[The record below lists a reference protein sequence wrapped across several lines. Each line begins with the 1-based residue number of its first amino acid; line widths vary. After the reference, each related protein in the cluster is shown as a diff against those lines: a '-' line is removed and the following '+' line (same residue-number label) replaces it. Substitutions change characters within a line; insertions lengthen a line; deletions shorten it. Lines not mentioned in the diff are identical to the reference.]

1 MRHRVC
7 PQSLVLVSL
16 LAIPPVLRAQTAS
29 LVADLSPEVN
39 PSTRSSLPE
48 DLFAF
53 QDKVFFSASEPSSG
67 RELWSTDGQDRGT
80 HLLADFCAGSC
91 DSNPIILGNTAKAVV
106 GITNFREDFDTV
118 VRLWRSDGTRPGT
131 YLLPSPA
138 DPVQVSANYDVT
150 GIQATVLN
158 RILYFAGCN
167 TAQGCG
173 VWRSDGTPA
182 GTFQLKQADFAYNLA
197 AAGNRLFFSEDSALW
212 VTDGTP
218 GGTRQVLDLP
228 SGAVLSTGMGNRLFF
243 LSGGELWVSDGTA
256 VGTRPLTS
264 FAAVQPFR
272 QTRFL
277 KPLEGRLYFVADD
290 VIHGAEI
297 WSTDGTPSGTRQ
309 VTNFGFHDPFD
320 WDETS
325 YDETGLR
332 ASDIELLGQRI
343 VFWATDGIHGFQPWS
358 ATVSPGAT
366 TPLCPDCSFE
376 NRRASL
382 VKVGPRLLFTGRN
395 AQHGAEVWATD
406 GTPKGTSLPRE
417 ICPGTCD
424 GATSEPVPLLGEAFF
439 DGSEGQ
445 SRALWMSDG
454 TAAGTR
460 RFAVP
465 AASVDFF
472 GQPDLAAL
480 GSTVFFAGAGPQDDY
495 GIELW
500 ASDGTPGGTRLV
512 TDVSRGRSSSS
523 PGTLIPT
530 GRNLFF
536 ETCGSGAAPRL
547 WYTEGTPDSTR
558 PSDSPILCNGGL
570 ELAGSVDGALLFA
583 AQEYFEERDQLW
595 RFDAG
600 GSATQITQ
608 MPQRSGIGA
617 SAVLGGRLYFAVRPT
632 QDLET
637 PAEIWQSDGTAQG
650 TGKVAELPSG
660 LHNPYFFTVVG
671 PEIWFLADDF
681 DQQGGSEIWRTD
693 GTQAGTR
700 KAADLGEHR
709 TVFDPEFTRIGSTV
723 FFIGA
728 DEEDNRQIWKTDG
741 TPAGAAMVTDLD
753 PLGSF
758 SEAIPADLAALQ
770 GALYFSALTQHG
782 IGLWRTDGTEQ
793 GTVLLKEFPTPEEYD
808 GEYYPSPLDL
818 TAVGSWLVFAVDD
831 GGDGGDGRALW
842 RSDGTAAGTTLLRQ
856 LTLRDSLDLGTTDR
870 FFRPAAGRLYFTADD
885 GVHGTE
891 LWQTDGTEAGTRL
904 VQDIAPEAAS
914 SFPEEL
920 TVAGDRLFFSA
931 DDGSTGQELWVLPL
945 AGPPC
950 QPSASALCLGGGR
963 FEVKVSWRD
972 FTGRTGSGRAVPLTG
987 DTGYFWFF
995 DPANVE
1001 TVVKVLDG
1009 TGVNGHFWV
1018 FFGAL
1023 TNVEYTLTVTDT
1035 QTGLTRRYFNPQGAF
1050 ASVGDTQGFGPLG
1063 AYSTERR
1070 TAAGPLPLI
1079 AARTEAAAATSAC
1092 VPAANR
1098 LCLNGGRF
1106 AVEASWKDF
1115 SGGTGSGTAVP
1126 LTGDTG
1132 YFWFFDSANVEVV
1145 IKVLDGTPANGHFW
1159 VFYGALS
1166 NVEYR
1171 LTVTDTVTG
1180 AVKTYSNPSGR
1191 FASVGDTGAF

>member
-1 MRHRVC
+1 V
-7 PQSLVLVSL
+7 
-16 LAIPPVLRAQTAS
+16 
-29 LVADLSPEVN
+29 
-39 PSTRSSLPE
+39 
-48 DLFAF
+48 
-53 QDKVFFSASEPSSG
+53 
-67 RELWSTDGQDRGT
+67 STDDDYVIRAET
-80 HLLADFCAGSC
+80 
-91 DSNPIILGNTAKAVV
+91 
-106 GITNFREDFDTV
+106 
-118 VRLWRSDGTRPGT
+118 
-131 YLLPSPA
+131 
-138 DPVQVSANYDVT
+138 
-150 GIQATVLN
+150 TVLN

-182 GTFQLKQADFAYNLA
+182 GTFQLKQVDFAYNLA
-197 AAGNRLFFSEDSALW
+197 AAGNRLFFFEGSALW

-218 GGTRQVLDLP
+218 GGTLRVLDLP
-228 SGAVLSTGMGNRLFF
+228 SGADLAAGMGNRLFF
-243 LSGGELWVSDGTA
+243 LSGGELWASDGTA

-264 FAAVQPFR
+264 FSAEQPFL

-277 KPLEGRLYFVADD
+277 KALEGRLYFVADD

-309 VTNFGFHDPFD
+309 VTDIGFHDPFD

-325 YDETGLR
+325 SNQTGLR
-332 ASDIELLGQRI
+332 ASDVEILGQRI

-358 ATVSPGAT
+358 ATVSPGPT
-366 TPLCPDCSFE
+366 TPLCPDCSFQ
-376 NRRASL
+376 NNQAAL
-382 VKVGPRLLFTGRN
+382 AKVGSRLLFTGRN

-406 GTPKGTSLPRE
+406 GTPAGTSLPRE

-424 GATSEPVPLLGEAFF
+424 GATSEPTPLLGKAFF
-439 DGSEGQ
+439 DGSQGQ
-445 SRALWMSDG
+445 SRALWISDG

-460 RFAVP
+460 RFAAP
-465 AASVDFF
+465 AASADYF
-472 GQPDLAAL
+472 GQLDLEAL
-480 GSTVFFAGAGPQDDY
+480 GSTVIFAGTGPQDDY
-495 GIELW
+495 GTELW
-500 ASDGTPGGTRLV
+500 ASDGTPAGTRLV
-512 TDVSRGRSSSS
+512 TDISRGRSSSS
-523 PGTLIPT
+523 PGSLIPT
-530 GRNLFF
+530 ERNLFF
-536 ETCGSGAAPRL
+536 ETCVSSSTLRL

-558 PSDSPILCNGGL
+558 LGDTSIACGGDP
-570 ELAGSVDGALLFA
+570 ELVGSVNGALLFTVH
-583 AQEYFEERDQLW
+583 EYFDQRDQLW
-595 RFDAG
+595 RFDAD

-608 MPQRSGIGA
+608 MPQRSGIGE

-637 PAEIWQSDGTAQG
+637 PEEIWQSDGTAQG
-650 TGKVAELPSG
+650 TGKLAELPSG

-681 DQQGGSEIWRTD
+681 GQQGGSEIWRTD

-700 KAADLGEHR
+700 KAADLGENR
-709 TVFDPEFTRIGSTV
+709 TVTDPEFTRIGSTV
-723 FFIGA
+723 FFVGA

-741 TPAGAAMVTDLD
+741 TPAGAAQVTDLD
-753 PLGSF
+753 PLGLYSD
-758 SEAIPADLAALQ
+758 ANPADLAALQ
-770 GALYFSALTQHG
+770 GALYFSALTPDG
-782 IGLWRTDGTEQ
+782 IGFWRTDGTEQ
-793 GTVLLKEFPTPEEYD
+793 GTVLLKVFPSPEDYD

-818 TAVGSWLVFAVDD
+818 TAVGPWLVFAVDSGVHGRA
-831 GGDGGDGRALW
+831 GGDNRALW

-856 LTLRDSLDLGTTDR
+856 IILRDSRDRGITDR
-870 FFRPAAGRLYFTADD
+870 FFRPAAGRLYFAADD

-891 LWQTDGTEAGTRL
+891 LWQTDGTAAGTRL
-904 VQDIAPEAAS
+904 VQDIAPEGAS
-914 SFPEEL
+914 SFPADL

-931 DDGSTGQELWVLPL
+931 DDGTTGRELWVLPL

-950 QPSASALCLGGGR
+950 QASASTLCLGGGR

-972 FTGRTGSGRAVPLTG
+972 FAGQTGSGRAVPLTG

-1035 QTGLTRRYFNPQGAF
+1035 QTGLTRRYFNPRGVF

-1063 AYSTERR
+1063 AYDTETR
-1070 TAAGPLPLI
+1070 TDAGPLPRI
-1079 AARTEAAAATSAC
+1079 AAPTETAAAASATSPC

-1115 SGGTGSGTAVP
+1115 SGHTGNGTAVP
-1126 LTGDTG
+1126 ITGDTG
-1132 YFWFFDSANVEVV
+1132 YFWFFDSANVEAVV
-1145 IKVLDGTPANGHFW
+1145 KVLDGTPVNGHFW
-1159 VFYGALS
+1159 LFYGALS

-1171 LTVTDTVTG
+1171 LTVTDTATG
-1180 AVKTYSNPSGR
+1180 TVKVYSNPSGR
-1191 FASVGDTGAF
+1191 FASVGDTTAF

>member
-1 MRHRVC
+1 MRHRVR
-7 PQSLVLVSL
+7 PQSLVLASL
-16 LAIPPVLRAQTAS
+16 LAISPVLRAQTAS

-39 PSTRSSLPE
+39 PSTRSSLPK

-53 QDKVFFSASEPSSG
+53 QGKVFFSASDPSSG

-80 HLLADFCAGSC
+80 HLLSDFCAGSC
-91 DSNPIILGNTAKAVV
+91 DSNPTILGNTARAVV
-106 GITNFREDFDTV
+106 GITNFEEDFDFV
-118 VRLWRSDGTRPGT
+118 ARLWRSDGTRPGT
-131 YLLPSPA
+131 YLLPSQA
-138 DPVQVSANYDVT
+138 DPVQVSTSYDVT
-150 GIQATVLN
+150 QAVVLN

-173 VWRSDGTPA
+173 VWRSDGTPV
-182 GTFQLKQADFAYNLA
+182 GTFQLKQANFAYNLA
-197 AAGNRLFFSEDSALW
+197 AVENRLFFSEGSALW

-228 SGAVLSTGMGNRLFF
+228 SRAGLSTGMGNRLFF
-243 LSGGELWVSDGTA
+243 LSGGELWASDGTA
-256 VGTRPLTS
+256 VGTRPLTR
-264 FAAVQPFR
+264 FAAEQPFR
-272 QTRFL
+272 QTWFL

-309 VTNFGFHDPFD
+309 VTDFGFHNPFD
-320 WDETS
+320 WDQTS

-332 ASDIELLGQRI
+332 ASDVEILGRRI

-358 ATVSPGAT
+358 ATVSPGPT

-376 NRRASL
+376 NNQTPL

-395 AQHGAEVWATD
+395 ARHGAEVWATD
-406 GTPKGTSLPRE
+406 GTPTGTSLLRE
-417 ICPGTCD
+417 ICPGPCD
-424 GATSEPVPLLGEAFF
+424 GATSRPVPLLGKAFF
-439 DGSEGQ
+439 NVSEGQ

-465 AASVDFF
+465 AASFDFL

-495 GIELW
+495 GTELW
-500 ASDGTPGGTRLV
+500 ASNGTPAGTRLV

-536 ETCGSGAAPRL
+536 ETCGSEAASRF

-558 PSDSPILCNGGL
+558 PSDSPIRCNGDPQ
-570 ELAGSVDGALLFA
+570 LAGSVDGALLFA
-583 AQEYFEERDQLW
+583 IHDYSERRDQLW
-595 RFDAG
+595 RVDAG
-600 GSATQITQ
+600 GSATQISQT
-608 MPQRSGIGA
+608 PQRSGIGA
-617 SAVLGGRLYFAVRPT
+617 SAVLGGRFYFSVRPT
-632 QDLET
+632 ENLGT
-637 PAEIWQSDGTAQG
+637 SAEIWQSDGTSRG

-660 LHNPYFFTVVG
+660 LHEPYFFTVVG
-671 PEIWFLADDF
+671 PEIWFLVYDV
-681 DQQGGSEIWRTD
+681 DQKGGSEIWRTD

-700 KAADLGEHR
+700 PAADLGENR
-709 TVFDPEFTRIGSTV
+709 TVSDPEFTRIGSTV

-741 TPAGAAMVTDLD
+741 TAAGAAMVIDLD
-753 PLGSF
+753 PEGSYF
-758 SEAIPADLAALQ
+758 FEATPADLTALQ

-793 GTVLLKEFPTPEEYD
+793 GTVLLKEFPTPEDY
-808 GEYYPSPLDL
+808 GAEYYPSPLDL
-818 TAVGSWLVFAVDD
+818 TAVGPWLVFAVDD
-831 GGDGGDGRALW
+831 GVHGRALW
-842 RSDGTAAGTTLLRQ
+842 RSDGTAVGTTLLRQ
-856 LTLRDSLDLGTTDR
+856 LTLRDSYDLGTTER
-870 FFRPAAGRLYFTADD
+870 FFRPAAGRLYFAADD

-904 VQDIAPEAAS
+904 VQDVAPGGAS
-914 SFPEEL
+914 SYPEEL

-931 DDGSTGQELWVLPL
+931 DDGSTGRELWVLPL

-950 QPSASALCLGGGR
+950 QPSASALCLAGGR

-972 FTGRTGSGRAVPLTG
+972 FAGRTGSGRAVPLTG

-1009 TGVNGHFWV
+1009 TAANGHFWI

-1035 QTGLTRRYFNPQGAF
+1035 QTGLARRYFNPRGVF

-1063 AYSTERR
+1063 AYGTETRA
-1070 TAAGPLPLI
+1070 AAGPLPRI
-1079 AARTEAAAATSAC
+1079 AARTEAAAAASPC

-1115 SGGTGSGTAVP
+1115 SDRTGNGTAVP
-1126 LTGDTG
+1126 LSGDTG

-1180 AVKTYSNPSGR
+1180 AVKTYGNPRGR